1 MTVNIK
7 VFLSS
12 TALICFEYEVG
23 VNIKIYL
30 LCFTGGA
37 ETGTLWRR
45 RAQKY
50 LPVQYS
56 VLCNILQYLTMKCE
70 PGWYMYHM
78 TRRKKICTTHCTKV
92 NS

>member
-45 RAQKY
+45 RAPKY

-56 VLCNILQYLTMKCE
+56 VLRNILQYLTMKCE

-78 TRRKKICTTHCTKV
+78 TKKERKMYHTLYK
-92 NS
+92 SE